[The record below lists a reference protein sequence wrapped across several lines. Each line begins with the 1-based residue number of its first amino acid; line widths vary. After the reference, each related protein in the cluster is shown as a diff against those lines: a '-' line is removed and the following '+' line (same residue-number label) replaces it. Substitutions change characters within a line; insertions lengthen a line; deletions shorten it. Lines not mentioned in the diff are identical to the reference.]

1 MADDAHEA
9 GGCATVLDGVA
20 HRFTVQGQRAL
31 PGGELGISVLQ
42 RALEVRLA
50 QKLARLLV
58 LRAQEDLLRRCGGLG
73 VSALAASIPARIPD
87 IGLQHWDR
95 MAEHLEPIPSQS
107 SLAQRQRAR
116 GEVRAVP
123 GGQNAKPRT
132 VGRQVQPRALLPIA
146 PPIPMRRRNSSAAPP
161 RNIPERLANLRQP
174 PQGVLR
180 LHQGLKARLLATLN
194 PPHLDLYSAQLPP
207 CTSSAG

>member
-42 RALEVRLA
+42 
-50 QKLARLLV
+50 
-58 LRAQEDLLRRCGGLG
+58 RAQEDLLRRCGGLG

-146 PPIPMRRRNSSAAPP
+146 PPIPMRRRNCSAAPP

-194 PPHLDLYSAQLPP
+194 PPHLDLY
-207 CTSSAG
+207 